1 MRRRH
6 LSIFLCALGAVSVGV
21 FIASSV
27 LNGPAS
33 TVEGIANFINT
44 IHVRPTV
51 VAQEVH
57 LISDVTPAE
66 DEVLPERITLGNI
79 SDENY
84 LPPET
89 GKAIRVNLVTMD
101 LTTYENG
108 IEQTHYTVLS
118 KGKPGSYYETPGGEY
133 KILQKEE
140 KHLSSVGKIWM
151 PYSLQ
156 FFGNYFIHGWPYY
169 QNGNNLP
176 VGNGFSGGCIRL
188 STSDAEALYTW
199 ADKET
204 QVSVYTNTSLDI
216 SNIDTRGYFLI
227 NPQKKIS
234 GITAT
239 SYLVGDIETG
249 DIIME
254 KNSEMILPIA
264 SVTKLMTSLTGLEV
278 VSQRKTT
285 TISKADVATPG
296 NNGELKEGETI
307 LTNDLMYPLLL
318 ESSND
323 AGTALANFYGFS
335 SFIQKMNEKARAI
348 GMESSSFSDPTGL
361 SSKNTSTA
369 NDLFRLLSFL
379 HTNKSFVLDVT
390 REQNHTAGKHTW
402 YNTSQFLHTDGF
414 LGGKRGYT
422 DPARETH
429 AGIFEIPMSEFDTR
443 KIAIVVLGSAD
454 RYRDTLS
461 IISYVKSNIYYAG
474 SLSEIAF
481 YTPPPPPPPP
491 TDTTL
496 IFGGDIMLDRGVRA
510 SVEKNYIG
518 DYSKLFE
525 PLVLLGDADI
535 SFVNLEG
542 PVSDVG
548 RNVGSKYS
556 FRMDP
561 SIIPILKNVGID
573 IVSFAN
579 NHVGD
584 WGVDAF
590 NDTRN
595 RLKENEIQYT
605 GAGDTH
611 TQAVEPTVFKHN
623 GNTIGF
629 LGFTDVGP
637 TWMEASDKKSGV
649 LLASDPHIVD
659 IIHDASEAIPFL
671 VVSFHWGDEYKPVNE
686 REKSLAHTAI
696 DAGADLVIGHHPHV
710 IQESEWYQ
718 GKFIQYS
725 LGNLI
730 FDQYFSPETMQGLLL
745 QVEIDKNELVSIK
758 KNLVTLDST
767 YKPESITD
775 YED

>member
-1 MRRRH
+1 MRRYISTF
-6 LSIFLCALGAVSVGV
+6 LSACGAVAVGV
-21 FIASSV
+21 FLAASIFNGPVHTVERIASIVESIHWRSPV
-27 LNGPAS
+27 D
-33 TVEGIANFINT
+33 TVDTNPISEPVI
-44 IHVRPTV
+44 VPPV
-51 VAQEVH
+51 V
-57 LISDVTPAE
+57 
-66 DEVLPERITLGNI
+66 PERITLGNI

-89 GKAIRVNLVTMD
+89 GKAIRVNLETMD

-108 IEQTHYTVLS
+108 VEQTHYSVLS

-133 KILQKEE
+133 KVLLKEE

-188 STSDAEALYTW
+188 ATPDAQALYTW

-204 QVSVYTNTSLDI
+204 AVSIFTNTSLDI
-216 SNIDTRGYFLI
+216 TNIDTRGYFLL
-227 NPQKKIS
+227 NPKKKIS

-254 KNSEMILPIA
+254 KNSETILPIA

-285 TISKADVATPG
+285 TISQTDVATPG
-296 NNGELKEGETI
+296 NNGELKAGEVI
-307 LTNDLMYPLLL
+307 PTNDLIYPLLL

-323 AGTALANFYGFS
+323 AGTALANFYGFN
-335 SFIQKMNEKARAI
+335 SFIQKMNEKALAV
-348 GMESSSFSDPTGL
+348 GMSSSNFSDPTGL

-379 HTNKSFVLDVT
+379 YTNKSFVLDVT
-390 REQNHTAGKHTW
+390 LEKNHTAGTHTW
-402 YNTSQFLHTDGF
+402 YNTSQFLHTEGF

-429 AGIFEIPMSEFDTR
+429 AGIFEIPMSEFDKR
-443 KIAIVVLGSAD
+443 KIAIIVLGSTD

-461 IISYVKSNIYYAG
+461 IITYLKSNIYYSG
-474 SLSEIAF
+474 SLNEIAF

-496 IFGGDIMLDRGVRA
+496 AFGGDIMLDRGVRT
-510 SVEKNYIG
+510 SVEKNYEG
-518 DYSKLFE
+518 DYSTLFE
-525 PLVLLGDADI
+525 PLTLLGEADV

-561 SIIPILKNVGID
+561 KILPVLKNVGID

-590 NDTRN
+590 NDTLS
-595 RLKENEIQYT
+595 RLTEKEILYT
-605 GAGDTH
+605 GAGETKSK
-611 TQAVEPTVFKHN
+611 AIEPVVFTHN
-623 GNTIGF
+623 GNTIGY
-629 LGFTDVGP
+629 LGFSDVGP
-637 TWMEASDKKSGV
+637 SWMEAKDKNSGI
-649 LLASDPHIVD
+649 LLATDPNFID
-659 IIHDASEAIPFL
+659 YIHQASEKVPFL
-671 VVSFHWGDEYKPVNE
+671 VVSFHWGDEYKPTSE
-686 REKSLAHTAI
+686 RQKSLAHSAI

-710 IQESEWYQ
+710 IQESEWYK

-730 FDQYFSPETMQGLLL
+730 FDQYFSSETMQGLLL
-745 QVEIDKNELVSIK
+745 EVEIDKNELISIK
-758 KNLVTLDST
+758 KNLVQLDST
-767 YKPESITD
+767 YRPKSITD